1 MNEQAVKVPARDGRY
16 IKIHDAAGFE
26 GMRKAGQLAA
36 ECLDFITPYVKPGV
50 STDELNTTASTSVD
64 PKRHS
69 APTPGSRPRACTRA

>member
-50 STDELNTTASTSVD
+50 STDDGGGAGKSSSAEL
-64 PKRHS
+64 
-69 APTPGSRPRACTRA
+69 TRCAGQRSS